1 VDTPGFARTTTQGED
16 VDTVVDYVESL
27 LYHTASVTAMDD
39 SDVLG
44 LVSGNGGASIDL
56 VIYLLPPGEYIR
68 RLS

>member
-1 VDTPGFARTTTQGED
+1 M
-16 VDTVVDYVESL
+16 DTVVDYVESL

-68 RLS
+68 C